1 MFLKSSCCFVTNDTN
16 KMRSACED
24 ALKIVEEE
32 HGAAAPLFEEK
43 RSELEVVCK
52 NILAPNEQLSYLFD
66 TIALL
71 KSMKVNPEEAAM
83 IKIQD
88 VLHQG
93 IQWVYKRIDAK
104 AQAHEFETKKSEVED
119 TCKPLL
125 EICTA
130 SASRSED

>member
-1 MFLKSSCCFVTNDTN
+1 
-16 KMRSACED
+16 
-24 ALKIVEEE
+24 
-32 HGAAAPLFEEK
+32 
-43 RSELEVVCK
+43 
-52 NILAPNEQLSYLFD
+52 
-66 TIALL
+66 
-71 KSMKVNPEEAAM
+71 MKVNPEEAAM